1 MVFCIPGAR
10 KQVSIVAGE
19 ESSSSSSAR
28 RKRETLKRQDTP
40 IHPDIVT
47 NPATALIRRPTV
59 LKSLSAAAQ
68 TGGGETVRFTNPQ
81 IFLDQVSKIFLDQVS
96 LALPSNPACSRS
108 SSCDERLKSPA
119 PRPLSHAVK
128 TSQMITIT
136 ITTLLTNQG
145 RQHNTENLAVS
156 NRSFPLSGIRYHL
169 KYISKYK
176 IISFFKGHQ

>member
-1 MVFCIPGAR
+1 M
-10 KQVSIVAGE
+10 AGE

-68 TGGGETVRFTNPQ
+68 TGGGETVRFSNPKIFLHQ
-81 IFLDQVSKIFLDQVS
+81 VSKIFLDQVSKIFLDQVS

-128 TSQMITIT
+128 TSQMITISIT

-169 KYISKYK
+169 KYIFRIISKYK